1 MCNATVRQNLF
12 PQCGKQ
18 RHFLLQKQL
27 LWELSNDSFEHTLNE
42 VRAVTADSSLFSV
55 ALFIESKL
63 SLSPPLIESK
73 LSTVAK
79 KVKIAS

>member
-1 MCNATVRQNLF
+1 MQQF
-12 PQCGKQ
+12 GKIYF
-18 RHFLLQKQL
+18 RNVENKDISCYKNNY
-27 LWELSNDSFEHTLNE
+27 WELSNDSFEHTLNE